1 MTDQKKIV
9 KGQRREERAQKL
21 VDDLRVK
28 RHLFLPSERVVWTVV
43 GRDGDMIVNFDRGA
57 GSAYCACNDFHFRVL
72 GGEIPEC
79 YHLMA
84 ARSAFDQGKYC
95 VTNFSD
101 EEYES
106 FLRSLLADVF
116 SRI

>member
-1 MTDQKKIV
+1 MTDQKKIME
-9 KGQRREERAQKL
+9 GEGREERAQKL

-28 RHLFLPSERVVWTVV
+28 QHLFLPSERAVWTVV
-43 GRDGDMIVNFDRGA
+43 GRDGDMILNFDTSA
-57 GSAYCACNDFHFRVL
+57 GLQYCSCNDFHFRVL

-79 YHLMA
+79 YHLIA
-84 ARSAFDQGKYC
+84 ARSAFDQRKYC

-101 EEYES
+101 DEYES